1 VDVTPAPRRSS
12 YQQKTPAADWQARER
27 VGMSFCSAD
36 TLTYEEKRSCD
47 VHAVTIAVWA
57 GESISPGAMSC
68 DPEGRSGALVN
79 AC

>member
-1 VDVTPAPRRSS
+1 
-12 YQQKTPAADWQARER
+12 
-27 VGMSFCSAD
+27 MSFCSAD

-57 GESISPGAMSC
+57 GESISLGAMSC